1 MRKTKRSIPKT
12 HKAKIG
18 DVVRFKH
25 AGRIR
30 SGQVIELT
38 KQTDGHATYT
48 VVSQHVIYP
57 QLGLN
62 GSKWIGYIIVE

>member
-18 DVVRFKH
+18 DTVKFKH
-25 AGRIR
+25 AGRVR
-30 SGQVIELT
+30 TGRVVELT
-38 KQTDGHATYT
+38 KQADAHATYT
-48 VVSQHVIYP
+48 VVSQDIIYP